1 MKSWLGRRSGKVP
14 QSMGPIKRKTRVLG
28 KGKYMQDDQRN
39 CGRMAR
45 EEASGV
51 ERVQMSSGSFVWSWG
66 R

>member
-1 MKSWLGRRSGKVP
+1 MLPEYGAI
-14 QSMGPIKRKTRVLG
+14 QRKAHILG

-45 EEASGV
+45 EEAQEM
-51 ERVQMSSGSFVWSWG
+51 ERVLMSSGSSVQSQE